1 MNRYPGNHM
10 DSGIVT
16 VPRQLKTRPGAPQ
29 THLAY
34 ITGDEAKMI
43 QEHKPGTPHEGAAG
57 IPNYD
62 TWGID
67 TSGNVTG
74 GSTSGGGGSWSG
86 DTGGNQPEPSPWAGN
101 PTHGSGLP
109 GGGNPQNNT
118 NSDLYGGY
126 STAQEQAAALMA
138 ASGQIGGGI
147 SGGISTHTPV
157 QYPGWMYTP
166 EGLEELE
173 LFGWSDELLPE
184 FQHDGQYSILDPTWE
199 IENQPWEE
207 WAHENDQMG
216 QNHLGYGTVYSP
228 WANNGQG
235 GFIVYDESINLP
247 NQGSGSVAPGGYY
260 GWPGGGNYGGG
271 YGTGLGGIMAR
282 RWNTLMKNR
291 GNFNSPMPQ
300 YYASLKNPGQP
311 RNQEMFEN
319 MMANIYRV

>member
-1 MNRYPGNHM
+1 MPG
-10 DSGIVT
+10 GF
-16 VPRQLKTRPGAPQ
+16 G
-29 THLAY
+29 
-34 ITGDEAKMI
+34 
-43 QEHKPGTPHEGAAG
+43 
-57 IPNYD
+57 
-62 TWGID
+62 
-67 TSGNVTG
+67 TSGPWGSSGDSYVG
-74 GSTSGGGGSWSG
+74 GSSPSNSPGHPSNNNSWINNIS
-86 DTGGNQPEPSPWAGN
+86 DNQDLISV
-101 PTHGSGLP
+101 
-109 GGGNPQNNT
+109 NT

-157 QYPGWMYTP
+157 QYPDWMYTP

-247 NQGSGSVAPGGYY
+247 NQGSGSGAPGGYY

>member
-16 VPRQLKTRPGAPQ
+16 VPRELKTRPGAPQ

-34 ITGDEAKMI
+34 ITGDEAQML

-67 TSGNVTG
+67 SSGNVTG

-86 DTGGNQPEPSPWAGN
+86 DTGGNQPEPSP
-101 PTHGSGLP
+101 

-118 NSDLYGGY
+118 NSELYGGY
-126 STAQEQAAALMA
+126 SSAQEQAAALMA

-147 SGGISTHTPV
+147 GGGISTHTPV
-157 QYPGWMYTP
+157 QYPDWMYTP

-228 WANNGQG
+228 FANNGQG

-247 NQGSGSVAPGGYY
+247 NQGGGSGAPGGY
-260 GWPGGGNYGGG
+260 GWGGWGRSNLNYGNRSG
-271 YGTGLGGIMAR
+271 YGKYAN
-282 RWNTLMKNR
+282 WANR
-291 GNFNSPMPQ
+291 PFMEQSFDSPMPE
-300 YYASLKNPGQP
+300 YYASLKNPHP
-311 RNQEMFEN
+311 PVIQEKFKN
-319 MMANIYRV
+319 MMANMYNSGIRSLV